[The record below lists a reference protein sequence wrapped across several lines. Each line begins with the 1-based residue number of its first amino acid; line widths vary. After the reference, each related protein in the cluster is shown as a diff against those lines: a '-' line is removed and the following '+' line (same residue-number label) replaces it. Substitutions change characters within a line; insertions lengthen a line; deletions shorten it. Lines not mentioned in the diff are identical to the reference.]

1 MNLVWLLYSIL
12 NHHFFF
18 QIIANTNTDT
28 VTDEAIQLQ
37 YGPDTIM
44 ASMKKS
50 DGKDLEFKLVD
61 FPVAEKL
68 GKFMEDV
75 K

>member
-1 MNLVWLLYSIL
+1 MC
-12 NHHFFF
+12 F
-18 QIIANTNTDT
+18 QILANTNNDT
-28 VTDEAIQLQ
+28 VSEDSITVK
-37 YGPDTIM
+37 YGSDTIM

-50 DGKDLEFKLVD
+50 DGKDLEFKLAD